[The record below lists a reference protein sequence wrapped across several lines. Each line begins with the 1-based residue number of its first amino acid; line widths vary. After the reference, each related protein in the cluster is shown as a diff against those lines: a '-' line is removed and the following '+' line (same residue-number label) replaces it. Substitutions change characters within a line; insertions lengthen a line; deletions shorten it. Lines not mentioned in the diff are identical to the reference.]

1 MNCRKDGASEMVKRL
16 RDYKKQLQEG
26 ICEMEATV
34 DQLRKDIDELLIKR
48 DALQKLNG
56 ILEEELKSFL

>member
-1 MNCRKDGASEMVKRL
+1 MVKRL

-34 DQLRKDIDELLIKR
+34 DRLRQDINELLIKR
-48 DALQKLNG
+48 DALQELNE
-56 ILEEELKSFL
+56 ILEEELRSFF